1 MGNEA
6 KWDTFTHTGKVTD
19 YLAYARSDSRSEN
32 YTSWEK
38 DGKEERGQRER
49 TSDGHSAFGSYH
61 W

>member
-6 KWDTFTHTGKVTD
+6 NWDTFTRTGKITD
-19 YLAYARSDSRSEN
+19 YLAYAKSNSQSEN
-32 YTSWEK
+32 HTSWEK

-49 TSDGHSAFGSYH
+49 TSDGHCTFGSYR